1 MSALGSLETM
11 QKTVQRIAFT
21 GDARLLI
28 TLGADN
34 GVMVTEWA
42 NKRVL
47 ACEKAD
53 PAVCYGLATTF
64 NSNALSIVAVG
75 DKFLRVWNLTGRNMV
90 ANKISVTGKK
100 GVKGSLQ
107 RFLCI
112 TKYENWFAIGCEDGS
127 IYFVMQDDGSEPDK
141 KVPRAMVQMYCFGL
155 SAAHWAVFTLVLI
168 RILTPTILPYRS

>member
-1 MSALGSLETM
+1 MSALGSLETK

-21 GDARLLI
+21 GDTRLLI

-42 NKRVL
+42 NKRIL

-100 GVKGSLQ
+100 GVRGTPQ

-112 TKYENWFAIGCEDGS
+112 TKYANWFAIGCEDGS
-127 IYFVMQDDGSEPDK
+127 IYFVKQDDGCELDK
-141 KVPRAMVQMYCFGL
+141 KVRGHF
-155 SAAHWAVFTLVLI
+155 
-168 RILTPTILPYRS
+168 